1 MKSKASPPRRLREH
15 EGDRKPTSR
24 TLSPVPS
31 EGKSFDPIEQKLSL
45 ALDALLDVIQC
56 YREVRREG

>member
-1 MKSKASPPRRLREH
+1 MSAHKKPPRRLGKH
-15 EGDRKPTSR
+15 EGSRKPIAPK
-24 TLSPVPS
+24 LSPVPS